1 MMKKRTAIVDKD
13 SLYIFNDSSCLLF
26 LNPKDESFVLVRQF
40 RSAHNRYTLELPG
53 GNVENDESN
62 ETAACRELFEE
73 AGIKATN
80 PIHIFSLD
88 LDLSTSIH
96 RTHVF
101 LSIDKNDTKQS
112 SQGDFKI
119 VRYNLTT
126 AIDLIEH
133 GDITH
138 APTVATIYWLNKNI
152 ENFK

>member
-1 MMKKRTAIVDKD
+1 MTEKKSTLVNKD
-13 SLYIFNDSSCLLF
+13 NLYIFNDSSCLLF
-26 LNPKDESFVLVRQF
+26 VNPKDESFVLVRQF
-40 RSAHNRYTLELPG
+40 RAAHDRYTLELPG
-53 GNVENDESN
+53 GNVEKSETN
-62 ETAACRELFEE
+62 EAAACRELFEE

-80 PIHIFSLD
+80 PRLIFSLD

-101 LSIDKNDTKQS
+101 LSIDKNESKLNL
-112 SQGDFKI
+112 QGDFKV

-133 GDITH
+133 GKITH
-138 APTVATIYWLNKNI
+138 APTVASIYWLHKNI